1 MSLIKKSFFN
11 KYLLPGFVFQSVIIG
26 GGYGTGRELVEYFL
40 KFGPIGGLLGMLLI
54 TTVVWS
60 VFLALTFEFS
70 RLFRSFDYRTF
81 FKRLLGPLWPSFD
94 IIYVFYLI
102 IVLAVL
108 GSASGILLR
117 DNFGVPYFVG
127 VIIMLI
133 SVGYLTFKGTS
144 IIEKFLSIWSFILY
158 FVYALLLIFTI
169 VKFGPTI
176 KSSLS
181 SSVIEPGWAISGF
194 KYAFYNLAN
203 VVGVLFCLKH
213 LESRKE
219 AVTAGL
225 LAGVIGI
232 VPALLLYVSVLGYYP
247 DIVSKEL
254 PSVYAFQS
262 LGIPLFFVLFQ
273 IVLYGTLIETGTAL
287 IHAVNERVQSAQNAR
302 NKELPQAFRPIIAS
316 VFLLIALGI
325 SSFGLVNLIAKGYS
339 AVSWGF
345 LLVYLIPIAT
355 IGVYKIVRNGRKNR
369 GEVSN

>member
-1 MSLIKKSFFN
+1 MKRSFFN

-60 VFLALTFEFS
+60 IFLALTFEFT
-70 RLFRSFDYRTF
+70 RLFRTFDYRTF
-81 FKRLLGPLWPSFD
+81 FQKLLGPVWPSFD
-94 IIYVFYLI
+94 VIYLFYLI

-127 VIIMLI
+127 VIVMLV
-133 SVGYLTFKGTS
+133 SVGYLTFKGTR
-144 IIEKFLSIWSFILY
+144 IIEKFLSVWSFVLY
-158 FVYALLLIFTI
+158 IVYALLLVLTLI
-169 VKFGPTI
+169 KFGPAV
-176 KSSLS
+176 KASLS
-181 SSVIEPGWAISGF
+181 NTQVEPGWAMSGF

-213 LESRKE
+213 IETRKE
-219 AVTAGL
+219 AITSGL
-225 LAGVIGI
+225 LAGIIGI
-232 VPALLLYVSVLGYYP
+232 VPALLLYISVLGYYP

-262 LGIPLFFVLFQ
+262 LGIPLFFIMFQ
-273 IVLYGTLIETGTAL
+273 IVLFGTLIETGTAL
-287 IHAVNERVQSAQNAR
+287 IHAVNERIQSAFIAR
-302 NKELPQAFRPIIAS
+302 KKMMPRGYRPLVAS
-316 VFLLIALGI
+316 LFLLIAFGV
-325 SSFGLVNLIAKGYS
+325 SGFGLINLISKGYG

-345 LLVYLIPIAT
+345 LLVYLLPLAT
-355 IGVYKIVRNGRKNR
+355 IGTYKIIIHARQNK
-369 GEVSN
+369 ST